1 MGAGC
6 WTRVSIWATHE
17 RGFGHS
23 SSLRMR
29 RGRYAE
35 GEARYGPRDSV
46 VRAVR
51 AYRAVAEESRLS
63 MTELALRFVLGRP
76 YVSTAIVG
84 ASTPEQLRELVR
96 ACEAGPLDEETL
108 ERIDEVHREIPNPTP

>member
-1 MGAGC
+1 
-6 WTRVSIWATHE
+6 
-17 RGFGHS
+17 
-23 SSLRMR
+23 MR